1 LSSKALT
8 FRSCDFIGEI
18 CGEHFGELRASY
30 CEVREW
36 IVLMMCLGSTFEMIL
51 PGLTWRRRWRRWRM
65 VEVEEVEDGG
75 GGWWRRAAGWHYLE

>member
-1 LSSKALT
+1 MRPGQIEYDRWTGPASPRRRASRTLSSKALT
-8 FRSCDFIGEI
+8 FRSCAFIGEI

-51 PGLTWRRRWRRWRM
+51 PGLT
-65 VEVEEVEDGG
+65 
-75 GGWWRRAAGWHYLE
+75 